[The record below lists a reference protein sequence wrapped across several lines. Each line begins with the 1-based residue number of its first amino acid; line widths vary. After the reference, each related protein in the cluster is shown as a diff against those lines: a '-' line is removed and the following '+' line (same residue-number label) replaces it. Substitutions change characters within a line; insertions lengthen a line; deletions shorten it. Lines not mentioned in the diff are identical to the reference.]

1 MMAPRFLLPADG
13 LKTESE
19 NPSFIQVKKDART
32 ERGSPSPLTKR
43 LGNLHAK
50 ARPLRQALYARML
63 INKVT
68 EVYPEWDWESKQVMW
83 VKIEVFPDKN
93 LDCLLGSPSDAIK
106 KLFPEVLKPPESQLL
121 QNISPQDWANH
132 VFAAYSIVIEICVA
146 SGDYKRSLFRGLLHE
161 LSLLNSVRTV
171 ENMFINQNEAV
182 DEQGSYNMDN
192 LDISLED
199 YLEAEDMGTF
209 HSKFDSVAGGW
220 GSRNSCIIP
229 EQNNR
234 HVSSLPPVTLYV
246 GSIPLGLTQEGL
258 QNIIGF

>member
-83 VKIEVFPDKN
+83 VKIEVFPDKRGEYSEAVVPVGEGDVMCAVMDN
-93 LDCLLGSPSDAIK
+93 RSLVIVTK
-106 KLFPEVLKPPESQLL
+106 TRKMEVL
-121 QNISPQDWANH
+121 I
-132 VFAAYSIVIEICVA
+132 
-146 SGDYKRSLFRGLLHE
+146 
-161 LSLLNSVRTV
+161 
-171 ENMFINQNEAV
+171 
-182 DEQGSYNMDN
+182 
-192 LDISLED
+192 LDLKSLEEAT
-199 YLEAEDMGTF
+199 LEVEATLLSDEIISAIDMNE
-209 HSKFDSVAGGW
+209 SDCDSD
-220 GSRNSCIIP
+220 
-229 EQNNR
+229 R
-234 HVSSLPPVTLYV
+234 HWTGHFV
-246 GSIPLGLTQEGL
+246 E
-258 QNIIGF
+258 